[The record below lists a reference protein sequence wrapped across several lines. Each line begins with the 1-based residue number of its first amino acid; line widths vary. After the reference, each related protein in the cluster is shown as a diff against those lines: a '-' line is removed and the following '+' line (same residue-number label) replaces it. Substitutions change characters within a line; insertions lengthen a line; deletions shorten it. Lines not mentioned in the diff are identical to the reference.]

1 MEKVTENQRNEE
13 NKVVE
18 CIECVYSCLA
28 GSRNKITHLILDI
41 LYIRLLLQ
49 VKK

>member
-1 MEKVTENQRNEE
+1 MEKVTENQSDEE
-13 NKVVE
+13 NTVV
-18 CIECVYSCLA
+18 ECVYSCLA